1 MKKIFYYET
10 KIGKIGIVQNNEKIT
25 NIYTSDKLSSDGME
39 VIETPLIIEVY
50 NQLNDYLEGK
60 RKSFDFPID
69 PEGTEFQKK
78 VWKELQNT
86 PYGETLSYKDIAEK
100 IGNPKASRAIGM
112 ANNKNPILII
122 IPCHRI
128 IGKNGKLVGYA
139 AGLDMKKQLLE
150 MEKENKNKND

>member
-25 NIYTSDKLSSDGME
+25 NIYTSDKLPSEGIE
-39 VIETPLIIEVY
+39 VIETPLIIEAA
-50 NQLNDYLEGK
+50 NQLKDYLSGK

-69 PEGTEFQKK
+69 PKGTEFQKK

-86 PYGETLSYKDIAEK
+86 AYGETLSYKDIAER

-128 IGKNGKLVGYA
+128 IGKNGSLVGYA
-139 AGLDMKKQLLE
+139 AGLDMKKQLLD
-150 MEKENKNKND
+150 MEKENKND

>member
-25 NIYTSDKLSSDGME
+25 NIYTSDKLPSEGME
-39 VIETPLIIEVY
+39 VIETPLIIDAA
-50 NQLNDYLEGK
+50 NQLKDYLSGK

-150 MEKENKNKND
+150 MEKENKND

>member
-10 KIGKIGIVQNNEKIT
+10 KIGKIGIVQNNENIT
-25 NIYTSDKLSSDGME
+25 NIYTSDKLPSDGME
-39 VIETPLIIEVY
+39 VVETPLILKAA
-50 NQLNDYLEGK
+50 NQLKDYLEGK
-60 RKSFDFPID
+60 RKSFDFSIE

-150 MEKENKNKND
+150 MEKENKND

>member
-10 KIGKIGIVQNNEKIT
+10 EIGKIGIVQNNEKIT
-25 NIYTSDKLSSDGME
+25 NIYTSDKLPSEGIE
-39 VIETPLIIEVY
+39 VIETPLIIEAA
-50 NQLNDYLEGK
+50 NQLKDYLSGK

-69 PEGTEFQKK
+69 PKGTEFQKK

-86 PYGETLSYKDIAEK
+86 PYGETLSYKDIAER

-128 IGKNGKLVGYA
+128 IGKNGSLVGYA
-139 AGLDMKKQLLE
+139 AGLDMKKQLLD
-150 MEKENKNKND
+150 MEKENKND